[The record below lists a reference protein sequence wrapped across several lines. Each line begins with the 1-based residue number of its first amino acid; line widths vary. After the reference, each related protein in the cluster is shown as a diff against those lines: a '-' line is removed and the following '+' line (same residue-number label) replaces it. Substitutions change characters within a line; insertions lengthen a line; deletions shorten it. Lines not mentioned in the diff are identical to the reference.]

1 MDSQARLACL
11 MAAGGSCA
19 KCGASGIVLEH
30 HHVITR
36 RVRALRWLPENALAL
51 CHPCHAAWHAHPK
64 AALEWFVERYGE
76 ARLAYLRSMRS

>member
-1 MDSQARLACL
+1 MDQQARLACL

-19 KCGASGIVLEH
+19 KCGSAGARLEW

-36 RVRALRWLPENALAL
+36 RVRALRWIPENSVALCVGCHRWYHANPRAALA
-51 CHPCHAAWHAHPK
+51 
-64 AALEWFVERYGE
+64 WFVERFGE